1 MSNKINKSSQYKE
14 EIKKGFKSYSQD
26 DNEIIETK
34 QLNDIN
40 KIMNLNQKNPF
51 LYNSIKNLVNKKSEE
66 NDEYITS
73 KEYINNIDEQLND
86 INTKEG
92 IEHIFNVFCDE
103 KKECF
108 SWTKLVLTAKELGDD
123 ENAKKLLKLIEQAKL
138 LNKEINFEEFND
150 IINEDNDNEIKN
162 NIKSLNESDEY
173 EKNEKYKKI
182 KIKEQKKDE
191 EEEEEMKTLSSK
203 NEEIN
208 QNENE
213 KTKKRYHRRYR
224 DTKNNYENN
233 NNTNNINSKI
243 HTKYRKKNNK

>member
-14 EIKKGFKSYSQD
+14 EIKKGFKSYSED

-86 INTKEG
+86 INSKEG

-103 KKECF
+103 KKEGF

-233 NNTNNINSKI
+233 NNTNNVNSKI
-243 HTKYRKKNNK
+243 YTKYRKKNNK

>member
-34 QLNDIN
+34 QFNDIN

-103 KKECF
+103 KKEGF

-123 ENAKKLLKLIEQAKL
+123 ENAKKLLKLIEHSKL

-182 KIKEQKKDE
+182 KN
-191 EEEEEMKTLSSK
+191 L
-203 NEEIN
+203 
-208 QNENE
+208 
-213 KTKKRYHRRYR
+213 
-224 DTKNNYENN
+224 
-233 NNTNNINSKI
+233 
-243 HTKYRKKNNK
+243 NK

>member
-103 KKECF
+103 KKEGF
-108 SWTKLVLTAKELGDD
+108 SWTKLVLTEKELGDD

-233 NNTNNINSKI
+233 NNTNNVNSKI

>member
-51 LYNSIKNLVNKKSEE
+51 LYNSIKTLVNKKSEE

-86 INTKEG
+86 INSKEG

-103 KKECF
+103 KKEGF

-123 ENAKKLLKLIEQAKL
+123 ENANKLLKLIEQAKL
-138 LNKEINFEEFND
+138 FNKEINFEEFND
-150 IINEDNDNEIKN
+150 IINENNDNEIKN

-233 NNTNNINSKI
+233 NNTNNVNSKI

>member
-51 LYNSIKNLVNKKSEE
+51 LYNSIKTLVNKKSEE

-103 KKECF
+103 KKEGF
-108 SWTKLVLTAKELGDD
+108 SWTKLVLTVKELGDD

-173 EKNEKYKKI
+173 EKNEKSKKI

-233 NNTNNINSKI
+233 NNTNNVNSKI

>member
-103 KKECF
+103 KKEGF

-123 ENAKKLLKLIEQAKL
+123 ENAKNLLKLIEQAKL

-150 IINEDNDNEIKN
+150 IINEDNDNEIKK

-233 NNTNNINSKI
+233 NNTNNVNSKI

>member
-40 KIMNLNQKNPF
+40 KIMNLNQKNAF

-103 KKECF
+103 KKEGF

-123 ENAKKLLKLIEQAKL
+123 ENAKKLLKLIEHSKL
-138 LNKEINFEEFND
+138 FNKEINFEEFND

-233 NNTNNINSKI
+233 NNTNNVNSKI

>member
-103 KKECF
+103 KKEGF

>member
-86 INTKEG
+86 INSKEG

-103 KKECF
+103 KKEGF

-123 ENAKKLLKLIEQAKL
+123 ENANKLLKLIEQAKL
-138 LNKEINFEEFND
+138 FNKEINFEEFND
-150 IINEDNDNEIKN
+150 IINENNDNEIKN

-233 NNTNNINSKI
+233 NNTNNVNSKI
-243 HTKYRKKNNK
+243 HTKYRKKK

>member
-1 MSNKINKSSQYKE
+1 
-14 EIKKGFKSYSQD
+14 
-26 DNEIIETK
+26 
-34 QLNDIN
+34 
-40 KIMNLNQKNPF
+40 MNLNQKNPF
-51 LYNSIKNLVNKKSEE
+51 LYNSIKTLVNKKSEE

-103 KKECF
+103 KKEGF

-233 NNTNNINSKI
+233 NNTNNVNSKI

>member
-103 KKECF
+103 KKEGF

-123 ENAKKLLKLIEQAKL
+123 ENAKNLLKLIEQAKL

-182 KIKEQKKDE
+182 KVKEQKKDE

-233 NNTNNINSKI
+233 NNTNNVNSKI

>member
-103 KKECF
+103 KKEGF

-123 ENAKKLLKLIEQAKL
+123 ENAKNLLKLIEQAKL

-182 KIKEQKKDE
+182 KIKEQKKDD

-233 NNTNNINSKI
+233 NNTNNVNSKI

>member
-51 LYNSIKNLVNKKSEE
+51 LYNSIKTLVNKKSEE

-86 INTKEG
+86 INSKEG

-103 KKECF
+103 KKEGF

-150 IINEDNDNEIKN
+150 IINENNDNEIKN

-213 KTKKRYHRRYR
+213 KTKKRYNRRYR

-233 NNTNNINSKI
+233 NNTNNVNSKI

>member
-103 KKECF
+103 KKEGF

-123 ENAKKLLKLIEQAKL
+123 ENAKNLLKLIEQAKL

-233 NNTNNINSKI
+233 NNTNNVNGKI
-243 HTKYRKKNNK
+243 HTK

>member
-51 LYNSIKNLVNKKSEE
+51 LYNSIKTLVNKKSEE

-86 INTKEG
+86 INSKEG

-103 KKECF
+103 KKEGF

-233 NNTNNINSKI
+233 NNTNNVNSKI

>member
-103 KKECF
+103 KKEGF

-182 KIKEQKKDE
+182 KIKEQKKDD

-233 NNTNNINSKI
+233 NNTNNVNSKI

>member
-103 KKECF
+103 KKEGF

-123 ENAKKLLKLIEQAKL
+123 ENAKNLLKLIEQAKL

-233 NNTNNINSKI
+233 NNTNNVNSKI
-243 HTKYRKKNNK
+243 HTKYRKKNNN

>member
-1 MSNKINKSSQYKE
+1 
-14 EIKKGFKSYSQD
+14 
-26 DNEIIETK
+26 
-34 QLNDIN
+34 
-40 KIMNLNQKNPF
+40 MNLNQKNPF

-86 INTKEG
+86 INSKEG

-103 KKECF
+103 KKEGF

-138 LNKEINFEEFND
+138 FNKEINFEEFND
-150 IINEDNDNEIKN
+150 IINENNDNEIKN

-233 NNTNNINSKI
+233 NNTNNVNSKI

>member
-103 KKECF
+103 KKEGF

-138 LNKEINFEEFND
+138 LNKEINFEEFNN

-233 NNTNNINSKI
+233 NNTNNVNSKI

>member
-103 KKECF
+103 KKEGF
-108 SWTKLVLTAKELGDD
+108 FWTKLVLTAKELGDD
-123 ENAKKLLKLIEQAKL
+123 ENAKKLLKLIEHSKL

-233 NNTNNINSKI
+233 NNTNNVNSKI
-243 HTKYRKKNNK
+243 YTKYRKKNNK

>member
-40 KIMNLNQKNPF
+40 KVMNLNQENPF

-103 KKECF
+103 KKEGF
-108 SWTKLVLTAKELGDD
+108 SLTKLVLTAKELGDD

-233 NNTNNINSKI
+233 NNTNNVNSKI

>member
-40 KIMNLNQKNPF
+40 KIMNLNQKNHF

-103 KKECF
+103 KKEGF

>member
-86 INTKEG
+86 INSKEG

-103 KKECF
+103 KKEGF

-123 ENAKKLLKLIEQAKL
+123 ENANKLLKLIEQAKL
-138 LNKEINFEEFND
+138 FNKEINFEEFND
-150 IINEDNDNEIKN
+150 IINENNDNEIKN

-233 NNTNNINSKI
+233 NNTNNVNSKI

>member
-51 LYNSIKNLVNKKSEE
+51 LYNSIKTLVNKKSEE

-103 KKECF
+103 KKEGF

-123 ENAKKLLKLIEQAKL
+123 ENAKNLLKLIEQAKL

-233 NNTNNINSKI
+233 NNTNNVNSKI

>member
-103 KKECF
+103 KKEGF

-123 ENAKKLLKLIEQAKL
+123 ENAKNLLKLIEQAKL

-233 NNTNNINSKI
+233 NNTNNVNSKI
-243 HTKYRKKNNK
+243 HTK

>member
-103 KKECF
+103 KKEGF

-233 NNTNNINSKI
+233 SNTNNVNSKI

>member
-1 MSNKINKSSQYKE
+1 MSKINNKSSQYKTK
-14 EIKKGFKSYSQD
+14 IKNLFKSFD
-26 DNEIIETK
+26 EGNNELIELK
-34 QLNDIN
+34 QLSDFI
-40 KIMNLNQKNPF
+40 KVANLNQKNPF

-103 KKECF
+103 KKEGF

-233 NNTNNINSKI
+233 NNTNNVNSKI

>member
-86 INTKEG
+86 INTKDG

-103 KKECF
+103 KKEGF

-233 NNTNNINSKI
+233 NNTNNVNSKI

>member
-103 KKECF
+103 KKEGF

-213 KTKKRYHRRYR
+213 KTKKRYHRRYKKK
-224 DTKNNYENN
+224 KNNYENN

-243 HTKYRKKNNK
+243 HTKYRKKK

>member
-86 INTKEG
+86 INSKEG
-92 IEHIFNVFCDE
+92 IEHIFNVFCYE
-103 KKECF
+103 KKEGF

-123 ENAKKLLKLIEQAKL
+123 ENANKLLKLIEQAKL
-138 LNKEINFEEFND
+138 FNKEINFEEFND
-150 IINEDNDNEIKN
+150 IINENNDNEIKN

-233 NNTNNINSKI
+233 NNTNNVNSKI
-243 HTKYRKKNNK
+243 HTKYRKKK

>member
-34 QLNDIN
+34 QLNNIN

-103 KKECF
+103 KKEGF

-123 ENAKKLLKLIEQAKL
+123 ENAKNLLKLIEQAKL

-233 NNTNNINSKI
+233 NNTNNVNSKI

>member
-40 KIMNLNQKNPF
+40 KIMNLNQKNSF

-103 KKECF
+103 KKEGF

-123 ENAKKLLKLIEQAKL
+123 ENAKNLLKLIEQAKL

-233 NNTNNINSKI
+233 NNTNNVNSKI

>member
-103 KKECF
+103 KKEGF

-233 NNTNNINSKI
+233 NNTNNVNSKI
-243 HTKYRKKNNK
+243 HTKNRKKNNK

>member
-103 KKECF
+103 KKEGF
-108 SWTKLVLTAKELGDD
+108 SWTKLVLTAKELGVD

-233 NNTNNINSKI
+233 NNTNNVNSKI